1 MEFGFSILHNT
12 FISAR
17 ISQDN
22 RHQTIPHLNKY
33 NFFNIWTSAE
43 ITVRILL
50 NYFLYVY
57 STKRDLASHFSF
69 PAFAALQQTL
79 KSFSI
84 IIFFPFNRFCFLS
97 CFHLILK
104 LFMYYSVSWQLAW
117 SVDWHL
123 RVDGQPPSA
132 VSIARDKCD
141 EQWGRERS
149 RPVIDTGAT
158 ARGQS
163 HASKN
168 GAIDSPAL

>member
-1 MEFGFSILHNT
+1 M
-12 FISAR
+12 
-17 ISQDN
+17 
-22 RHQTIPHLNKY
+22 
-33 NFFNIWTSAE
+33 
-43 ITVRILL
+43 
-50 NYFLYVY
+50 Y

-69 PAFAALQQTL
+69 PGFAALQQTL

-84 IIFFPFNRFCFLS
+84 ITFSPFNRFCFPS

-168 GAIDSPAL
+168 HRFSCPLNKQRDISARSHSCTVRGYDFSQPLQKNSSHPHQPWSNMVE